1 MRVFLFFFVFFFFF
15 LEKLA
20 PSLGLALDGDQIVL
34 KSVHIRFLSDFLM
47 GSTKEEEY
55 VYILITHLNEYGL
68 CITKVGTCFGDHH
81 PRWLKEHPVEYSHHW
96 TLWPG

>member
-1 MRVFLFFFVFFFFF
+1 MRVFLVFFF

-47 GSTKEEEY
+47 GSMKEEEY

-68 CITKVGTCFGDHH
+68 CITKVGTGFGDHH
-81 PRWLKEHPVEYSHHW
+81 PRWMKGHPVEYSHHW